1 MRSPLTAAAVC
12 LATACTLAFALPLA
26 VMSVKLG
33 GTGALP
39 AVLAIAGAAAVLVG
53 ASAYLAG
60 RLGASLISATAEHV
74 AVVADAE
81 RELAADLSHR
91 LRTPLTAL
99 RLDADSLPEGAAQER
114 MRDAIEALETE
125 IGAIIVAARRSV
137 ADRAGDATD
146 LVEVVADRLAFWVV
160 LAEDHGRPWEVVG
173 GDEPVY
179 VDVPAADLIG
189 AVDALI
195 GNVFQHTP
203 QGTPFRITIGP
214 SGLVVEDAGAGI
226 ADVEAALR
234 RGASGAGSTGLG
246 LDIVRRVAALAGGD
260 VVVGDSAHDRGGLGG
275 ARVALTLP

>member
-1 MRSPLTAAAVC
+1 MRSPLTAAAVA

-26 VMSVKLG
+26 VMSVRLG
-33 GTGALP
+33 GMGAVP
-39 AVLAIAGAAAVLVG
+39 AVLAIAAAAVALVG

-74 AVVADAE
+74 TVVADAE

-99 RLDADSLPEGAAQER
+99 RLDADSLPHGAARER
-114 MRDAIEALETE
+114 MQDAIEALETE
-125 IGAIIVAARRSV
+125 IGAIIVEARRSI

-203 QGTPFRITIGP
+203 QGAPFRISVGP
-214 SGLVVEDAGAGI
+214 HGLVVEDGGAGI
-226 ADVEAALR
+226 ADVAAALR

-246 LDIVRRVAALAGGD
+246 LDIVRRVATLAGGGL
-260 VVVGDSAHDRGGLGG
+260 VVGESAREHGGLGG